1 MPLLKESEIKE
12 ALAQLPEW
20 YLRANAICRDF
31 EFKDFAKAMFFVNQ
45 LAEIAETANH
55 HPDIDI
61 RYNKVH
67 LALTSHD
74 SGGVT
79 QRDLRLA
86 QQISIFYEGRSRA

>member
-1 MPLLKESEIKE
+1 MLQ
-12 ALAQLPEW
+12 QLPEW
-20 YLRANAICRDF
+20 YLRGDAIRRDF
-31 EFKDFAKAMFFVNQ
+31 EFKDFAQAMIFVNQ

-61 RYNKVH
+61 RYNKVT

-79 QRDLRLA
+79 KRDLNLA
-86 QQISIFYEGRSRA
+86 HQISEFYTGRRQL

>member
-1 MPLLKESEIKE
+1 LPLLKESELKE

-20 YLRANAICRDF
+20 YLRGNAIRRDF
-31 EFKDFAKAMFFVNQ
+31 EFKDFAKAMVFVNQ

-61 RYNKVH
+61 RYNKVT

-74 SGGVT
+74 SGGIT
-79 QRDLRLA
+79 KRDVNLA
-86 QQISIFYEGRSRA
+86 HQISDFYKGKARP

>member
-1 MPLLKESEIKE
+1 LPLLNETEIKE
-12 ALAQLPEW
+12 VLQQLPEW
-20 YLRANAICRDF
+20 YLRGDAIRRDF
-31 EFKDFAKAMFFVNQ
+31 EFKDFAQAMIFVNQ

-61 RYNKVH
+61 RYNKVT

-79 QRDLRLA
+79 KRDLNLA
-86 QQISIFYEGRSRA
+86 HQISEFYTGRRQL